1 MLKAPS
7 GGHEGPVPLSRPSN
21 RAQRSVEASI
31 GTARRDPE
39 TVEALEAPYRVG
51 GHQPL
56 RRYPPDVD
64 GERRRAGRVSKR
76 RIRRA
81 MGTRSGIVVADHADL
96 YGHRDGIILGPSHGQ
111 TRPSYP

>member
-31 GTARRDPE
+31 GTARPDPE
-39 TVEALEAPYRVG
+39 TVEALEAPHRVG

-56 RRYPPDVD
+56 GRHPPDVAAYRL
-64 GERRRAGRVSKR
+64 GACPVSQPLNP
-76 RIRRA
+76 RA
-81 MGTRSGIVVADHADL
+81 MGPRSWSVVADHPAFYAHL
-96 YGHRDGIILGPSHGQ
+96 
-111 TRPSYP
+111 